1 MSAGFRR
8 HLVGKTLTNVCYCD
22 ITKIR
27 FVGKSMLVLTFFSN
41 QLIEFYLNNTINFRP
56 LTPHICHVIPT
67 KWRSYRGHR
76 YCDITSPYVYTQVST
91 QHGAS
96 IPVDSLPACA
106 QRSWPPA
113 GRTGLPRLNLATYRV
128 RAFAYTPVLRPESL
142 CLWVSRTVIT
152 LHLLL
157 NEILR
162 PSSSPNTT
170 TLSAFEVSH
179 KNALYKSTVIVIL
192 SVAESC
198 RLFVVGERSDHE
210 MAPLRGG
217 HIVAVTEPV
226 IRVADGAIFCLRTT
240 VAGHYKCYRQVI
252 FTGAVKMRDRKMQ
265 ERKMEDRIYW
275 SHTWAFRFFWC
286 PLAEIPL
293 RDVVLVQTFF
303 TPFSCKC
310 PVKETAR
317 KTKFTHFR
325 AEPQHKYLSSFRN
338 ANNSRKLETLC

>member
-1 MSAGFRR
+1 
-8 HLVGKTLTNVCYCD
+8 
-22 ITKIR
+22 
-27 FVGKSMLVLTFFSN
+27 MLVLTFFSN

-106 QRSWPPA
+106 QRSCPPA

-170 TLSAFEVSH
+170 TLSA
-179 KNALYKSTVIVIL
+179 
-192 SVAESC
+192 
-198 RLFVVGERSDHE
+198 RLRFLIKTRYINPLLLLFCQWPKAVG
-210 MAPLRGG
+210 
-217 HIVAVTEPV
+217 
-226 IRVADGAIFCLRTT
+226 CL
-240 VAGHYKCYRQVI
+240 
-252 FTGAVKMRDRKMQ
+252 
-265 ERKMEDRIYW
+265 
-275 SHTWAFRFFWC
+275 
-286 PLAEIPL
+286 L
-293 RDVVLVQTFF
+293 
-303 TPFSCKC
+303 
-310 PVKETAR
+310 
-317 KTKFTHFR
+317 
-325 AEPQHKYLSSFRN
+325 
-338 ANNSRKLETLC
+338 